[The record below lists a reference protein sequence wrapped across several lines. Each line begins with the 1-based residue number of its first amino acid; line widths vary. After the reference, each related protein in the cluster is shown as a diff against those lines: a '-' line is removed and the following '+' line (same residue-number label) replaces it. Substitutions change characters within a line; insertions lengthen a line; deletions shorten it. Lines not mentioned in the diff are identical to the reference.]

1 MKKLFALLAF
11 LSIFMA
17 FEACTSADKE
27 MTAAEK
33 TAIQSENKAAFD
45 TALTTHLAAVS
56 AKDLVALEKT
66 LSPSGNMM
74 LVLPQS
80 EILTKSSQFL
90 DFHKEWFKGEDW
102 TFETK
107 IISSDVSED
116 MGFALVESMYRETE
130 RDGKPYYNK
139 MAITYTQKKIDGK
152 WYVVKDHACSLEKST
167 DL

>member
-1 MKKLFALLAF
+1 MKDIKVLAF
-11 LSIFMA
+11 LLLVTLVFTS
-17 FEACTSADKE
+17 CTAPLAPVTE
-27 MTAAEK
+27 AEK
-33 TAIQSENKAAFD
+33 SAISLENKKSFD
-45 TALTTHLAAVS
+45 AALTLHLDAVS

-66 LSPSGNMM
+66 LAPTGEMM

-80 EILTKSSQFL
+80 EVLTKASEFL
-90 DFHKEWFKGEDW
+90 EFHGEWFKGEDW

-107 IISSDVSED
+107 IISSDVSSD
-116 MGFALVESMYRETE
+116 MGFALVESMYREPE

-167 DL
+167 DK